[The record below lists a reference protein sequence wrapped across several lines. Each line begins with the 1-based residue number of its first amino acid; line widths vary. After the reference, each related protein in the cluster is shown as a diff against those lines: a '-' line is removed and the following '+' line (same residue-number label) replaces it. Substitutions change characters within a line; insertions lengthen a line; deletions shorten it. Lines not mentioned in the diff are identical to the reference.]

1 MSLENP
7 NQGGNESMLTTN
19 QIDEFARTVAMISDT
34 IEGFY
39 SNPENEKAF
48 QDWYL
53 NKYGHHE
60 KESGYE

>member
-1 MSLENP
+1 
-7 NQGGNESMLTTN
+7 MLTTQ
-19 QIDEFARTVAMISDT
+19 QINDLAQTVAWISDT

-39 SNPENEKAF
+39 SNPENEKAY

-53 NKYGHHE
+53 RKYGHTE

>member
-1 MSLENP
+1 MST
-7 NQGGNESMLTTN
+7 LTPN